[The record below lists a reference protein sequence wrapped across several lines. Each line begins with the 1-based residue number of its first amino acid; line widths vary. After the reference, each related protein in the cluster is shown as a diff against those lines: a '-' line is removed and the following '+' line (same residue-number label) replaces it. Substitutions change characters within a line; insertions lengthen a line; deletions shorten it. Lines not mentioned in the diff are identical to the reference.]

1 MPYTPCYL
9 IKYINLYT
17 DQDVEISDEIS
28 PNTSE
33 LKTNEKS
40 IDYRSINLI
49 GKVSAGNPCY
59 AYEEIINTYKIPSNI
74 LCPSK
79 NYFILEVKGDS
90 MNKIYPP
97 GDLILIES
105 TNLVNNDDIVIAVID
120 DEATCKK
127 INFSPNEIILTPQ
140 STNPI
145 HQVQIYKDINV
156 HILGKV
162 LGKLSDYI
170 RKDE

>member
-1 MPYTPCYL
+1 MEYSS
-9 IKYINLYT
+9 
-17 DQDVEISDEIS
+17 EISANIIKF
-28 PNTSE
+28 
-33 LKTNEKS
+33 KTKESN

-59 AYEEIINTYKIPSNI
+59 AYEEILDSFNI
-74 LCPSK
+74 ASKLLCPSK
-79 NYFILEVKGDS
+79 DYFILGVKGDS
-90 MNKIYPP
+90 MNKLYSP

-105 TNLVNNDDIVIAVID
+105 TNLVNNDDIVIAIID

>member
-1 MPYTPCYL
+1 M
-9 IKYINLYT
+9 
-17 DQDVEISDEIS
+17 
-28 PNTSE
+28 
-33 LKTNEKS
+33 
-40 IDYRSINLI
+40 

-59 AYEEIINTYKIPSNI
+59 AYEEILDSFNI
-74 LCPSK
+74 ASKLLCPSK
-79 NYFILEVKGDS
+79 DYFILGVKGDS
-90 MNKIYPP
+90 MNKLYSP

-105 TNLVNNDDIVIAVID
+105 TNLVNNDDIVIAIID

>member
-1 MPYTPCYL
+1 
-9 IKYINLYT
+9 
-17 DQDVEISDEIS
+17 
-28 PNTSE
+28 
-33 LKTNEKS
+33 
-40 IDYRSINLI
+40 
-49 GKVSAGNPCY
+49 
-59 AYEEIINTYKIPSNI
+59 
-74 LCPSK
+74 
-79 NYFILEVKGDS
+79 

-127 INFSPNEIILTPQ
+127 INFSSNEIILTPQ